1 WRHRA
6 GMPLDVY
13 APASTGI
20 PTADPSQRRDQFPGI
35 KAYDWFDLAL
45 TFDVTKRMTFRLAA
59 NNIFDR
65 DPPIVPDSRSRIGL
79 LRGNTI
85 MGYDLLG

>member
-1 WRHRA
+1 MRTTWILPERIASVSVNWRHRA

-65 DPPIVPDSRSRIGL
+65 DPP
-79 LRGNTI
+79 
-85 MGYDLLG
+85 